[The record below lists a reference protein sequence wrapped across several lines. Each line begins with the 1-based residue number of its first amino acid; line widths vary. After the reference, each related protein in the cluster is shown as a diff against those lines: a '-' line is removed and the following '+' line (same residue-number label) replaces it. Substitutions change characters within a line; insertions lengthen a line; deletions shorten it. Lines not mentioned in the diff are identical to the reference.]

1 MKQLN
6 KGRFDARRIFL
17 YYGSLIVSGIIFIVF
32 SVIAPNFLSVKNVLT
47 ILGQVS
53 VIGVMAFGIT
63 FVLILGGLDMSV
75 MGLPGFIGSL
85 TAFLITA
92 GYSVPVCVLAG
103 LFTGMIMGFLNGI
116 AATKFKVGI
125 LLSGLAFSWIAR
137 GMDLWI
143 SNYGPVYI
151 PQRHPFL
158 IIGQGNLG
166 GIPVSFLI
174 CLAVFAVLNMVMTK
188 TSFGRNFYAIGG
200 SEEGAR
206 ASGINIDKY
215 KIIGLTMSGLM
226 AALGGIMLTS
236 KAGASMPNAAEGLW
250 FDVFLS
256 ALFGSTVFTG
266 GIPHIAGTGVG
277 VIFTGILLNGFTQ
290 FNVHEFHQM
299 VVKGSCIIL
308 AVAISAAG
316 GKILKIDM
324 K

>member
-1 MKQLN
+1 MKQLKEGTFN
-6 KGRFDARRIFL
+6 IRKIFL
-17 YYGSLIVSGIIFIVF
+17 YYGSLIVLGIIFMIF
-32 SVIAPNFLSVKNVLT
+32 SIIAPNFLSVKNVLT
-47 ILGQVS
+47 ILGQVAI
-53 VIGVMAFGIT
+53 IGVMAFGIT

-85 TAFLITA
+85 VAFLITT
-92 GYSVPVCVLAG
+92 GKSIPVAIAIG
-103 LFTGMIMGFLNGI
+103 LLTGMAMGFLNGI
-116 AATKFKVGI
+116 VATKLKVGI

-143 SNYGPVYI
+143 SNYGPIYI
-151 PQRHPFL
+151 PQKHPFL
-158 IIGQGNLG
+158 LLGQGNIG
-166 GIPVSFLI
+166 GIPISFI
-174 CLAVFAVLNMVMTK
+174 VCLLAFIALNLVMTK

-200 SEEGAR
+200 SEEGAK
-206 ASGINIDKY
+206 ACGINIDKY
-215 KIIGLTMSGLM
+215 KIIGLTLSGLM

-256 ALFGSTVFTG
+256 ALFGSTVMTG
-266 GIPHIAGTGVG
+266 GIPHIAGTGAG

-290 FNVHEFHQM
+290 FNVHEFDQM
-299 VVKGSCIIL
+299 VIKGGCIIL
-308 AVAISAAG
+308 AVAISAVG